1 MQIETYKQK
10 VKLRSDGLIISS
22 SLGSTAY
29 NYSAGGPIV
38 QTSINSLIITPIS
51 PFTKF
56 PRSIVLDHE
65 SEIKITILKK
75 QDYSIQFDGAEVIE
89 GNEEKDIVFDYK
101 LSKNELMVMEESD
114 DPKLDHFLN
123 QILR

>member
-10 VKLRSDGLIISS
+10 VKLRADGLIISS

-56 PRSIVLDHE
+56 PRSIVLDHK

-75 QDYSIQFDGAEVIE
+75 QDYSIQFDGAEIIE
-89 GNEEKDIVFDYK
+89 GNEEKDIIFDYK

-114 DPKLDHFLN
+114 EPKLDHFLN

>member
-1 MQIETYKQK
+1 MEKVLETNPPKQHLAANHK
-10 VKLRSDGLIISS
+10 QNK
-22 SLGSTAY
+22 
-29 NYSAGGPIV
+29 N
-38 QTSINSLIITPIS
+38 QQ
-51 PFTKF
+51 
-56 PRSIVLDHE
+56 
-65 SEIKITILKK
+65 ITILKK